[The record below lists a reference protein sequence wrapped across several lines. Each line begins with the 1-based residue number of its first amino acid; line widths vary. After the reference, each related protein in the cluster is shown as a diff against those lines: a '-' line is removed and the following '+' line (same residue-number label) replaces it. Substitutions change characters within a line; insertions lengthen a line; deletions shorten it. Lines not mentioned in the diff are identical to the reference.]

1 MIAIGELAKRTATN
15 IETIRY
21 YERIGVLPRARRANN
36 GRRIYEE
43 GDVRRLSF
51 VRHARALG
59 FELSAVR
66 ALLALQEEPEAAC
79 NDASRMAAVQLAGV
93 IHRIKR
99 LTALRK
105 ELARMVQ
112 QCGNGRV
119 ADCRVI
125 EVLANPS
132 HTAGANR

>member
-21 YERIGVLPRARRANN
+21 YERVGVLPRARRANN
-36 GRRIYEE
+36 GRRFYEE

-66 ALLALQEEPEAAC
+66 ALLALQEEPDASC
-79 NDASRMAAVQLAGV
+79 NDASRMAAAQLAAV
-93 IHRIKR
+93 THRIKR

-105 ELARMVQ
+105 ELARMVK

-119 ADCRVI
+119 ADCQVI

-132 HTAGANR
+132 HTAGANF